1 MNLLTIYIIALTV
14 VCIYY
19 LWRVYRFTLLHRE
32 RVLRERIAYLL
43 WTMAQRSD
51 YVGQE

>member
-1 MNLLTIYIIALTV
+1 MDFLAISIISLTV

-19 LWRVYRFTLLHRE
+19 MWRVYHFTQQQRE

-43 WTMAQRSD
+43 WTMANRAK
-51 YVGQE
+51 